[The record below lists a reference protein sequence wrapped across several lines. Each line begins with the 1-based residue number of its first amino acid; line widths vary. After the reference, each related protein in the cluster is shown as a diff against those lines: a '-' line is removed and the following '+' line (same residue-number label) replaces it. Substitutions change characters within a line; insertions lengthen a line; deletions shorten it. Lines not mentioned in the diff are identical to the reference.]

1 MKKLLVI
8 LFSVGLTAAATAQ
21 PKIGGAFRGGSLSA
35 GIGGGGVKGGGE
47 VHYVRP
53 RVTVLAPVV
62 PISPYYGYGLGYG
75 ARLGFGYSPFYDPFY
90 NRRFESR
97 PTQLDLQ
104 IEDIKDE
111 YSYKISSVKHD
122 KSLAKD
128 ERKQKVRELKHQR
141 EQEIIDAKK
150 SYYGAKDNGSRAD
163 S

>member
-8 LFSVGLTAAATAQ
+8 MFSLVLALGAEAQ
-21 PKIGGAFRGGSLSA
+21 PKIGGTFRGGRIHP
-35 GIGGGGVKGGGE
+35 GVGGGI
-47 VHYVRP
+47 HYVRP
-53 RVTVLAPVV
+53 RVTVVAPYT
-62 PISPYYGYGLGYG
+62 SFYPYGFGLGYGLGYP
-75 ARLGFGYSPFYDPFY
+75 YSPFYDPFY
-90 NRRFESR
+90 HRYESR

-111 YSYKISSVKHD
+111 YKYKISTVKKD

-128 ERKQKVRELKHQR
+128 ERKQKVRDLKHER

-150 SYYGAKDNGSRAD
+150 NYYSNRDNNRD